1 MKPAS
6 AALTALL
13 YGSEQ
18 FIMADLYTF
27 TLVGGSILRYSAAP
41 TALIVNGQT
50 FASGPKFER
59 SKTKVVIGVQVDELD
74 IKVYPEPTDLIG
86 DLPFL
91 EAAWQGQLDGA
102 LLQLERAFMP
112 AYGDTSLGTVV
123 LFSGRISDIDC
134 SRTGIDMKCRSHL
147 ELLNIQMPRRLWQAS
162 CTHIFGGPMCQFNR
176 ASLAVTFSAGAGS
189 TQTVITGA
197 PSSTTPF
204 GLGTITGTT
213 GANAGYS
220 RTVAGFVS
228 GGTVTVKLAFLSP
241 VANGDEF
248 QLLPGCDRTIAT
260 CTNVFNNAVHF
271 GGFPISRPRRP
282 RSNDRRPQDFPPAL
296 PSTAATAVAALASPV
311 PLSAL

>member
-1 MKPAS
+1 VAAQEAHLYLGTVVKPAS

-13 YGSEQ
+13 NGSEQ

-27 TLVGGSILRYSAAP
+27 TLVGGSILRYSAAA

-112 AYGDTSLGTVV
+112 AYGDTSPGTVV

-176 ASLAVTFSAGAGS
+176 ASLAVTFPAGAGS
-189 TQTVITGA
+189 TQTAITGA

-204 GLGTITGTT
+204 ALGTITGTT

-220 RTVAGFVS
+220 RTVAEFVS

-271 GGFPISRPRRP
+271 GGFPYIPTP
-282 RSNDRRPQDFPPAL
+282 E
-296 PSTAATAVAALASPV
+296 TAV
-311 PLSAL
+311 